1 MNENGDTEAE
11 PLRHI
16 LGMIQRADSRDEMLR
31 EVAARITAAVRPWRI
46 VLFGSRARG
55 DPKDDSDYD
64 IFVEVEADRAA
75 LREIER
81 QIRQLFRGS
90 GWTLDFKV
98 RARGEI
104 ERRRDDPGTIEWD
117 VARDG
122 QVLYADPAAP
132 SIRVPSDRVREPSP
146 ATPESVHEWL
156 ESAERDLRHC
166 QDLWETGKDYSPEI
180 CWLSHQTT
188 EKHMK
193 ALLVARRVRPERTH
207 DLSMLLGALRAA
219 AVELAGL
226 DADCKLLTEHAIKP
240 RYPAGLSLR
249 EEDARVAFAAAER
262 VVAAVPAQLP
272 PGLH

>member
-1 MNENGDTEAE
+1 
-11 PLRHI
+11 
-16 LGMIQRADSRDEMLR
+16 MIQRADSREEILR
-31 EVAARITAAVRPWRI
+31 EIAVRITGAVRPWRI

-64 IFVEVEADRAA
+64 IFIEVEADRAA
-75 LREIER
+75 LKEVDT
-81 QIRQLFRGS
+81 QIRQLFSGS
-90 GWTLDFKV
+90 GWPLDFKV

-132 SIRVPSDRVREPSP
+132 SIRVSSDRVREPSP
-146 ATPESVHEWL
+146 EPPESVHEWL

-166 QDLWETGKDYSPEI
+166 HDLRDTGRDYSPEI

-193 ALLVARRVRPERTH
+193 ALLVARRIRPPRTH
-207 DLSMLLGALRAA
+207 DLSELLLALRGAGF
-219 AVELAGL
+219 ELPGL
-226 DADCKLLTEHAIKP
+226 DTDCKLLTTHAITP
-240 RYPAGLSLR
+240 RYPAGLDLG
-249 EEDARVAFAAAER
+249 EEDARAAFAAAER
-262 VVAAVPAQLP
+262 VVAAVRLQLP
-272 PGLH
+272 PRLH